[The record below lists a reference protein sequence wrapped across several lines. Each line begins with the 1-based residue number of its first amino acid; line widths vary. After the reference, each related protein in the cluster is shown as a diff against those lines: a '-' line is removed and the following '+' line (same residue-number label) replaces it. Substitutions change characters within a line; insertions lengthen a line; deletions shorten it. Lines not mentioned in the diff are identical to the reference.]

1 MYIRFIRFCDDL
13 LSPILVGIMVG
24 LVLFGCIFIF
34 LDVLTLSVGVLTN
47 IVIALA
53 SIIAVLV
60 HGSGLYT
67 QERSRRWELRKGI
80 VFGLLNALS
89 NKLELTKEM
98 YNIYMDLQH
107 MQEDELDEMPR
118 LKEREKELVKS
129 WNELSEKLNN
139 QVRNIL
145 NVYKTVMTKE
155 FSEYIDKYNKNISN
169 LNMLS
174 RQEWVEHDDL
184 FENEIKILSELQAY
198 LFGFVADESGLN

>member
-1 MYIRFIRFCDDL
+1 MYIRIIRFCDDL
-13 LSPILVGIMVG
+13 MSPILVGIMVG
-24 LVLFGCIFIF
+24 LVLFGCIFIC
-34 LDVLTLSVGVLTN
+34 LDILTLSVGVLTN

-80 VFGLLNALS
+80 VFDLLNALS
-89 NKLELTKEM
+89 NKLELSKEM
-98 YNIYMDLQH
+98 YDIYMRLNH
-107 MQEDELDEMPR
+107 MQEDEIDEMPR
-118 LKEREKELVKS
+118 LKEREKELIKS
-129 WNELSEKLNN
+129 WNDLSAKLNN

-145 NVYKTVMTKE
+145 NVYKPVMTKE
-155 FSEYIDKYNKNISN
+155 FSEYIDKYNVNISD

-184 FENEIKILSELQAY
+184 FENEIEILSELQAY